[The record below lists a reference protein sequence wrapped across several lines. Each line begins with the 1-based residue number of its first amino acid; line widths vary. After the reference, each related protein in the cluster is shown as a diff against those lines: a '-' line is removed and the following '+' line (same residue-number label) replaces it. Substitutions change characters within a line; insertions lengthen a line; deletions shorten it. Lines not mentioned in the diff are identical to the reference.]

1 VAAPPKSQARKD
13 RIIEAATRIFAQ
25 KGFQEAT
32 IAEIAQ
38 EAQVSEATIYDHFQT
53 KEGLLFAIPLEVT
66 KRLNRWAGAHLRLIS
81 GTANRLRA
89 TVYLYLDLFEKNP
102 DYAAVA
108 LLILKPNARFRE
120 TEAYRLIREG
130 FRNTSKTIKEG
141 IASGE
146 LRSDLDPY
154 IIRSVIMGVVDHV
167 TTNWL
172 MAGRQGPI
180 TDLVDPLISA
190 VMEGI
195 LPPAGSGSGTT
206 RTRWNDWKGIREG
219 KPQAG

>member
-1 VAAPPKSQARKD
+1 MASPQKSQARKD
-13 RIIEAATRIFAQ
+13 RIIEAATHIFAQ
-25 KGFQEAT
+25 KGFQDAT
-32 IAEIAQ
+32 ISEIAQ

-66 KRLNRWAGAHLRLIS
+66 KRLNRWAGAHLKMIS
-81 GTANRLRA
+81 GAANRLRA
-89 TVYLYLDLFEKNP
+89 AVYIYLDLYEKHP
-102 DYAAVA
+102 DFAAVA

-120 TEAYRLIREG
+120 TEGYRLIRQG
-130 FRNTSKTIKEG
+130 FRHTSKTIKDG

-146 LRSDLDPY
+146 FRTDLDPY
-154 IIRSVIMGVVDHV
+154 VIRSVIMGAVDHV

-172 MAGRQGPI
+172 MAGREGLI
-180 TDLVDPLISA
+180 TDMVDPVMSA

-195 LPPAGSGSGTT
+195 LPPATSGEGKT
-206 RTRWNDWKGIREG
+206 RSRWNDWKGGREG

>member
-1 VAAPPKSQARKD
+1 MASPPKSKARKD
-13 RIIEAATRIFAQ
+13 RIIEAATRIFAH
-25 KGFQEAT
+25 KGFQDAT
-32 IAEIAQ
+32 ISEIAQ
-38 EAQVSEATIYDHFQT
+38 EAQVSEATIYDYFQT

-89 TVYLYLDLFEKNP
+89 TVYLYLDLYEKNP

-108 LLILKPNARFRE
+108 LLILKPNSRFRE
-120 TEAYRLIREG
+120 TEGYRLIREG
-130 FRNTSKTIKEG
+130 FRSTSKTIKEG

-154 IIRSVIMGVVDHV
+154 IIRSVIMGAVDHV

-172 MAGRQGPI
+172 MGGRQGLI

-190 VMEGI
+190 VLEGI
-195 LPPAGSGSGTT
+195 LPPATSGSGTT

>member
-1 VAAPPKSQARKD
+1 LTTPPKSQARKD
-13 RIIEAATRIFAQ
+13 RILDAATRIFAH
-25 KGFQEAT
+25 KGFQDAT

-81 GTANRLRA
+81 GAANRLRA
-89 TVYLYLDLFEKNP
+89 TVYLYLDLYEKNP

-120 TEAYRLIREG
+120 TEGFRLIREG
-130 FRNTSKTIKEG
+130 FRNTTKTIKEG

-154 IIRSVIMGVVDHV
+154 IIRTVIMGAVDHV

-172 MAGRQGPI
+172 MKGRAGPI

-190 VMEGI
+190 VLEGI
-195 LPPAGSGSGTT
+195 LPPATSDSGKT

>member
-1 VAAPPKSQARKD
+1 MSGRSKSQD
-13 RIIEAATRIFAQ
+13 RRERILDVATTVFAQ
-25 KGFQEAT
+25 KGYHETT

-38 EAQVSEATIYDHFQT
+38 LAKVSEATIYEYFSS
-53 KEGLLFAIPLEVT
+53 KEGVLFAIPLVIT
-66 KRLNRWAGAHLRLIS
+66 RRVNKYAASHLKLIS

-89 TVYLYLDLFEKNP
+89 TVYLYLDLYENHP

-130 FRNTSKTIKEG
+130 FRATTKTIKEG

-154 IIRSVIMGVVDHV
+154 FIRSIIMGAVDHV

-172 MAGRQGPI
+172 MRGRQGSI
-180 TDLVDPLISA
+180 VDMVDPLITG

-195 LPPAGSGSGTT
+195 LAPAAGGAAAT
-206 RTRWNDWKGIREG
+206 RSRWNDWKGTG
-219 KPQAG
+219 SAKSSSD